1 MTFFTECDK
10 IHTKGEGK
18 HQKTRKGFEMAKI
31 SKTVVDKALR
41 DTVFSDLFTDGLK
54 EDGYTKINDHQWG
67 VLIQDLNGVQRY
79 VRIGAIVAEERED
92 MTAQELMQNEIAAY
106 EAKQADKEAK
116 AQARAEKA
124 KKDKERRAKEKEA
137 KENA

>member
-1 MTFFTECDK
+1 
-10 IHTKGEGK
+10 
-18 HQKTRKGFEMAKI
+18 MAKI

-41 DTVFSDLFTDGLK
+41 EAIFSNLVWDGEAATGVENLQ
-54 EDGYTKINDHQWG
+54 KINDRQYG
-67 VLIQDLNGVQRY
+67 CILTDLNGVQRY

-92 MTAQELMQNEIAAY
+92 MTAEELMQSEIAAY

-124 KKDKERRAKEKEA
+124 KKDKERRAKEKEEVSA
-137 KENA
+137 S